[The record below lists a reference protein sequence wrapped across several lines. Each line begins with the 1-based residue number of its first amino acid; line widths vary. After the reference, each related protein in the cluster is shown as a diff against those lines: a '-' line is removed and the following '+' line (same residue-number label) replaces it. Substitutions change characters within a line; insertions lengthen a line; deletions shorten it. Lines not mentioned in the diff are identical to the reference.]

1 MDTAL
6 KDMQLV
12 TPKGDQIPFGSL
24 WTGSLRVLVF
34 VRHFG

>member
-1 MDTAL
+1 MDTSL
-6 KDMQLV
+6 KELPLV
-12 TPKGDQIPFGSL
+12 TPEGGEVAFGTL